1 MIPHSNH
8 MLRFKNNI
16 HVEVDYIQKF
26 NSHRI
31 GINQGSRPIFLLA
44 LRSLQVVFKQ
54 QYRALMERSNVVKSI
69 LYAHTTT
76 KGDINLNHHPR
87 IEGSSRFIFH

>member
-54 QYRALMERSNVVKSI
+54 QYRALMDRMWLRAYCTPI
-69 LYAHTTT
+69 RRR
-76 KGDINLNHHPR
+76 KGT
-87 IEGSSRFIFH
+87 